1 MQFSEQK
8 ITFTEKAKKKERKKE
23 RKKRNGISDPFP
35 RKEKTKNTRK

>member
-8 ITFTEKAKKKERKKE
+8 ITFTEKAKKKERKKK
-23 RKKRNGISDPFP
+23 KKRNGISDPFP